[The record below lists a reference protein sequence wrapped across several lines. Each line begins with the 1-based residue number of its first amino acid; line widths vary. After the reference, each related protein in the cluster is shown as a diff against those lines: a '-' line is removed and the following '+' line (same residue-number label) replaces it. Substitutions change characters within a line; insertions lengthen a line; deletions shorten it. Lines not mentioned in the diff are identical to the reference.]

1 MKRASWAL
9 SLSASAL
16 GAVLAAGCGS
26 SSTTNE
32 DVLGTTASPTGSPT
46 AAPTG
51 PAPTYK
57 NYADF
62 AKAQNEQTA
71 KPAGKDASK
80 GQAAGKDASKG
91 QAAGKG
97 Q

>member
-16 GAVLAAGCGS
+16 AALLATGCGS

-32 DVLGTTASPTGSPT
+32 DVLGTTGSSTGSPT
-46 AAPTG
+46 GRAAPK
-51 PAPTYK
+51 YK
-57 NYADF
+57 NYAEF

-71 KPAGKDASK
+71 KPASK
-80 GQAAGKDASKG
+80 GASKG

-97 Q
+97 KESPAPK

>member
-32 DVLGTTASPTGSPT
+32 EVVGTTGSPT

-51 PAPTYK
+51 AAPTYK
-57 NYADF
+57 NYAEF

-71 KPAGKDASK
+71 KGAGK
-80 GQAAGKDASKG
+80 GKDASKG

-97 Q
+97 H